1 MPKIIVTD
9 REGAT
14 RTIEGQTGLSVM
26 ENLRDNDFPIA
37 AICGGCCSCATCH
50 VYLDEAWF
58 AKLPERFDDERE
70 LLEGSGHMQETSRLS
85 CQIEFTDELD
95 GLSLTIAPED

>member
-9 REGAT
+9 RD
-14 RTIEGQTGLSVM
+14 GQTTDFEAETGLSIM
-26 ENLRDNDFPIA
+26 ENLRDNDYPIA

-50 VYLDEAWF
+50 VYIGENWY
-58 AKLPERFDDERE
+58 AKLPPRTEDEFE

-85 CQIEFTDELD
+85 CQVEFIDELD
-95 GLSLTIAPED
+95 GLELTLAPED

>member
-1 MPKIIVTD
+1 MSKIIVTD
-9 REGAT
+9 REGVT
-14 RTIEGQTGLSVM
+14 TTIEGDTGLSVM

-50 VYLDEAWF
+50 VYVEESWF
-58 AKLPERFDDERE
+58 VKLPERSEDEGE
-70 LLEGSGHMQETSRLS
+70 LLDGSGHMQPTSRLS

-95 GLSLTIAPED
+95 GLALTIAPED

>member
-1 MPKIIVTD
+1 MAKIIVTD
-9 REGAT
+9 REGVT
-14 RTIEGQTGLSVM
+14 RTIEGKTGLSVM

-50 VYLDEAWF
+50 VYVDDSWF
-58 AKLPERFDDERE
+58 VKLPERYDDEGE
-70 LLEGSGHMQETSRLS
+70 LLEGSGHMRPNSRLS

-95 GLSLTIAPED
+95 GLMVTIAPED